1 VEQALKLATRKLV
14 ITGSKTKGLAGGH
27 MLPLYVA
34 LVMGLVLLI
43 ISTDQFVS
51 GASTVAEDMDVS
63 SVLVGA
69 IILGCGTGLPE
80 LALAFYGSHVSPWRQ
95 VLGLHGQGGH
105 GIGLALFFILLVF
118 VFTIPTLFPGRIQRS
133 SPLLLAATIAFS
145 TLLRGSLD
153 RVEGAA
159 MLVGFAVGIAWIVHS
174 DRDDPYDPFAPIVV
188 DDYANQTRGAYIEA
202 PVMTPVQIGITRAM
216 FGLLGTAIGAQVL
229 AFGSVA
235 ILKHYGGSTELR
247 NLMFVSLGSL
257 LPHVVVAVQALRQHH
272 ERLAIG
278 NLIGS
283 SLFNSLAI
291 GGLVAIIRP
300 YQSGGSFTPL
310 TLGVIASTALLTWMM
325 LHTDDDLS
333 PKQGVILLGA
343 YVGLIMCVVL

>member
-1 VEQALKLATRKLV
+1 
-14 ITGSKTKGLAGGH
+14 
-27 MLPLYVA
+27 MLTLYVA
-34 LVMGLVLLI
+34 LLIGFIVLI

-63 SVLVGA
+63 SVLIGA

-95 VLGLHGQGGH
+95 LLHLHGEGGH
-105 GIGLALFFILLVF
+105 GIGLALVFVALVF
-118 VFTIPTLFPGRIQRS
+118 IFTLPTLFPGRMQRS

-174 DRDDPYDPFAPIVV
+174 DRDDTYDPFAPLVE
-188 DDYANQTRGAYIEA
+188 DDYANQTHGAYIEA

-216 FGLLGTAIGAQVL
+216 LGLLGTAIGAQVL
-229 AFGSVA
+229 AFGSIA
-235 ILKHYGGSTELR
+235 LIKDYGGSDELR
-247 NLMFVSLGSL
+247 NLVFVSLGSL

-272 ERLAIG
+272 EGLAIG
-278 NLIGS
+278 NFIGG

-300 YQSGGSFTPL
+300 YQSGGAFGYL
-310 TLGVIASTALLTWMM
+310 TLGVIASTAVLTWMM
-325 LHTDDDLS
+325 LHTDEELR
-333 PKQGVILLGA
+333 PRQGIVLLGA
-343 YVGLIMCVVL
+343 YVGLIMCTVL